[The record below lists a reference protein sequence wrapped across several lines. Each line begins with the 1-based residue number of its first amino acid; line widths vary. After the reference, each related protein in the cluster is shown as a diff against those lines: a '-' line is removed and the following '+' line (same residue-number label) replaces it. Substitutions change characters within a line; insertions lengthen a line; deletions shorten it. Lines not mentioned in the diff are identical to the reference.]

1 MNKQREQT
9 IERVKKQLLKRGS
22 PRLLMTLF
30 LSLTGCAGFLVSY
43 ALLRVGVT
51 RMMLRYPLAILS
63 AYCVFLLLLR
73 FWLFL
78 HARRMSDE
86 KLSRG
91 ELEDAARKNSTGSTV
106 FDVLDVVTNSGG
118 TSHIA
123 SGGETFGFSATG
135 GDAAGAGAGINWS
148 EGADSSVAGNASSV
162 GGAGLDLDLDELWFL
177 VLALIAICGALIA
190 SLYVVFIAPALLAEI
205 LVDGLLVT
213 TLYKRMKNVEQRNWL
228 RSALAKT
235 WLPLTFVVL
244 FFIVA
249 GYFLQK
255 AAPDAHSIGG
265 VWTSVTADGR

>member
-1 MNKQREQT
+1 MNRQREQT
-9 IERVKKQLLKRGS
+9 IERVKKRLLTRGS

-30 LSLTGCAGFLVSY
+30 LSLTGGAGFLVSY

-51 RMMLRYPLAILS
+51 QMMLRYPLAILA

-78 HARRMSDE
+78 HARRQSNE
-86 KLSRG
+86 KLSHG
-91 ELEDAARKNSTGSTV
+91 ESVARNDPTGRTV
-106 FDVLDVVTNSGG
+106 FDVLDVATNSGG
-118 TSHIA
+118 VSNIA
-123 SGGETFGFSATG
+123 GGGETFGFSATG
-135 GDAAGAGAGINWS
+135 GDAAGAGAGASWS
-148 EGADSSVAGNASSV
+148 EGADSSVVGNASSV

-255 AAPDAHSIGG
+255 AAPDAYSIGG
-265 VWTSVTADGR
+265 VWTSVITDGR